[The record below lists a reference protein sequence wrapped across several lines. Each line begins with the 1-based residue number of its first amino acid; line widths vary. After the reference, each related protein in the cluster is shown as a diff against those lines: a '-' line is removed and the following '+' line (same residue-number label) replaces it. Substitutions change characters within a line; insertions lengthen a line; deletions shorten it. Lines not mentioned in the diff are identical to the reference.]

1 MVDMTDEE
9 LKQFLKENGARIK
22 ELLAD
27 EKELADDIRD
37 GLKTD
42 LGKSAEKVKNKLSE
56 EKEKAGDA
64 LKDVY
69 KAIMDPTAHR
79 HFVRMGLE
87 FFMGLSAIMDKM
99 PVPSS
104 VREFREDVEASRASV
119 QKEFCKANPNC
130 AAKKDCK
137 DEDVERIEID

>member
-9 LKQFLKENGARIK
+9 LKQFLKENSARIK

-27 EKELADDIRD
+27 EKDLAEDIRD

-42 LGKSAEKVKNKLSE
+42 LGKSADRVKEKLSE
-56 EKEKAGDA
+56 EKEKVGDA
-64 LKDVY
+64 FKDVY

-87 FFMGLSAIMDKM
+87 FFLGLSAIMEKM
-99 PVPSS
+99 PMPTAVKE
-104 VREFREDVEASRASV
+104 VREDIENSRTAV
-119 QKEFCKANPNC
+119 QKEFCKANENC
-130 AAKKDCK
+130 AAKKQRD
-137 DEDVERIEID
+137 DVERIEID